1 MKKLLLILLLIPFV
15 SSGQEKKL
23 PYLTSTSPITLF
35 STQDGETEGIWS
47 FSVVNPYDFK
57 LRAEDSFTVV
67 HLGPDHPPIVKTVY
81 GTIATSIIGTPSM
94 AVSSDGHYGLV
105 TNHNWRGF
113 DFFDKLVYPLNEN
126 ISLEEKKQ
134 NNNTYQ

>member
-1 MKKLLLILLLIPFV
+1 
-15 SSGQEKKL
+15 
-23 PYLTSTSPITLF
+23 
-35 STQDGETEGIWS
+35 
-47 FSVVNPYDFK
+47 
-57 LRAEDSFTVV
+57 
-67 HLGPDHPPIVKTVY
+67 
-81 GTIATSIIGTPSM
+81 M

-134 NNNTYQ
+134 NNNILSIIKYDFCCGFRKTHLILLLIKFILMMCQFIFWLIQMEKGILF